1 MRTIWTVVLAG
12 ACLGGCSWVE
22 AFRPPPPPAP
32 TPEQTSVS
40 DDAKCQ
46 SYGTAPGTQP
56 YFQCRLA
63 IDQQREQS
71 SGGLASAATPQ
82 PAAPPTIR
90 SPMTYGAQIR

>member
-12 ACLGGCSWVE
+12 ACLGACSWVE
-22 AFRPPPPPAP
+22 AARTPAPTP
-32 TPEQTSVS
+32 TPEQTSAS

-46 SYGTAPGTQP
+46 SYGAAPGTQP

-71 SGGLASAATPQ
+71 RGGLASAITSQ
-82 PAAPPTIR
+82 PAAPLTLQSTPAY
-90 SPMTYGAQIR
+90 PYPVPH